1 MIKIELTKGQ
11 FQEIYDAVRDL
22 PDEIREDLKIDGE
35 EPDTA
40 HLDLFSAVD
49 VLSKINDRLNKQ
61 FKQVKLDSPDWE

>member
-40 HLDLFSAVD
+40 HLDLFSADD

-61 FKQVKLDSPDWE
+61 FKQVKLNSPDWE

>member
-22 PDEIREDLKIDGE
+22 PDEIREDLKIDWE

-49 VLSKINDRLNKQ
+49 ELARIDKRLNKQ
-61 FKQVKLDSPDWE
+61 FKQVKLNSPDWE

>member
-40 HLDLFSAVD
+40 HLDLFIAVD
-49 VLSKINDRLNKQ
+49 VLSKIDARLNKQ
-61 FKQVKLDSPDWE
+61 FKQVKLNSPDWE

>member
-22 PDEIREDLKIDGE
+22 PDEIKEDLAFNDE
-35 EPDTA
+35 EPDVA

-49 VLSKINDRLNKQ
+49 ELARIDKRLNKP
-61 FKQVKLDSPDWE
+61 FKQIKLNSPDWV

>member
-22 PDEIREDLKIDGE
+22 PDEIREDLKFDGE

-49 VLSKINDRLNKQ
+49 ELARIDKRLNKQ
-61 FKQVKLDSPDWE
+61 FKQVKLNSPDWE

>member
-49 VLSKINDRLNKQ
+49 ELAIIDKRLNKQ
-61 FKQVKLDSPDWE
+61 FKQVKLNSPDWE

>member
-35 EPDTA
+35 EPDVA

-61 FKQVKLDSPDWE
+61 FKQVKLNSPDWE

>member
-49 VLSKINDRLNKQ
+49 ELARIDKRLNKQ
-61 FKQVKLDSPDWE
+61 FRQVKLNSPDWE